1 MKKNNVTVTE
11 AVHCQN
17 DSVSWSHGISL
28 AEYYQHASAWRRSPG
43 CTQDSLGPCQFM
55 NILITMDPI
64 VNGPSDYSKHLFR
77 QNTVSCNLP
86 NNNNNNPPPQNLRTV
101 TTLLPEIYF
110 TMNDSWCFLLFLIVE
125 TIFML
130 AQ

>member
-1 MKKNNVTVTE
+1 MILNFIIMKKNNVTGTE

-17 DSVSWSHGISL
+17 DSVSWLHGISL
-28 AEYYQHASAWRRSPG
+28 VEYNQHASAWRRSSV

-77 QNTVSCNLP
+77 QNTISCNLP
-86 NNNNNNPPPQNLRTV
+86 KQNKTNKKTKTKQQKNHKTSEQLQ
-101 TTLLPEIYF
+101 
-110 TMNDSWCFLLFLIVE
+110 LFFRRFISL
-125 TIFML
+125 
-130 AQ
+130 